1 MDLLPLEEGRERQ
14 EILVIRDVQASSAD
28 TGTREHEAAQMAL
41 KALVQDRRSAATQRA
56 YAGDLKDFF
65 GWRQQEVCAA
75 SVCDLCALDAG
86 RLTQTLL
93 AYKAELVRRGLSEA
107 TCNRRLS
114 AVRSL
119 LRMARRLGAGNP
131 DPAGL
136 VASEKVKEYRD
147 TRGVSTKDVAR
158 LLEAPDRTTLKGKRD
173 YALLVLLWENTLR
186 RAEVCGCDVAHFDA
200 GAQRLSIKRLSIKG
214 KGSGT
219 QREPIT
225 LSARAVGAIVE
236 YLQARC
242 ANDEDEAIPEPASPL
257 FCSAAHY
264 IKKESRLQ
272 PDGLHHLIAHYGKKV
287 LGRPLRPHA
296 MRHTSITALLDAT
309 RGDVRMAQRLSRH
322 ADLRTLQKYDDNR
335 EDLQGKATTL
345 LSALV

>member
-1 MDLLPLEEGRERQ
+1 MKTG
-14 EILVIRDVQASSAD
+14 IVIEVAEVESSPIALACAVD
-28 TGTREHEAAQMAL
+28 IITPEQQAAQMAL
-41 KALVQDRRSAATQRA
+41 QTLTQDRRSLATQRA
-56 YAGDLKDFF
+56 YTGDIKDFF
-65 GWRQQEVCAA
+65 GWRSQEVCAA
-75 SVCDLCALDAG
+75 SVCELCSLDAG
-86 RLTQTLL
+86 RLTQALL
-93 AYKAELVRRGLSEA
+93 AYKTELVRRNLAEA

-147 TRGVSTKDVAR
+147 TRGVSTVDVAR
-158 LLEAPDRTTLKGKRD
+158 LLDAPDRATLKGKRD
-173 YALLVLLWENTLR
+173 YALLVLLWENALR
-186 RAEVCGCDVAHFDA
+186 RAEVCGCDVTHFDA
-200 GAQRLSIKRLSIKG
+200 SGQRLYIKG

-219 QREPIT
+219 QREPVT
-225 LSARAVGAIVE
+225 LSARAVAAVSA
-236 YLQARC
+236 YLQARSDPDPN
-242 ANDEDEAIPEPASPL
+242 APL

-264 IKKESRLQ
+264 LKEEKRLQ
-272 PDGLHHLIAHYGKKV
+272 PDGLHHLMSHYGKKV
-287 LGRPLRPHA
+287 LGKPLRPHA
-296 MRHTSITALLDAT
+296 MRHTSITAVLDAT
-309 RGDVRMAQRLSRH
+309 KGDVRMAQRLSRH

>member
-1 MDLLPLEEGRERQ
+1 MEVQPFVDVPEVEVLAG
-14 EILVIRDVQASSAD
+14 VQASSIEVI
-28 TGTREHEAAQMAL
+28 TREQQAAQMAL
-41 KALVQDRRSAATQRA
+41 QALIQDRRSAATQRA

-65 GWRQQEVCAA
+65 GWRGQEVCAA
-75 SVCDLCALDAG
+75 SVCDLCSLDAG
-86 RLTQTLL
+86 MLTQALL
-93 AYKAELVRRGLSEA
+93 AYKAELVRRNLAEA

-136 VASEKVKEYRD
+136 VVSEKVKEYRD
-147 TRGVSTKDVAR
+147 TRGVSTLDVGK
-158 LLEAPDRTTLKGKRD
+158 LLDTPDRATLKGKRD
-173 YALLVLLWENTLR
+173 YALLVLLWENALR
-186 RAEVCGCDVAHFDA
+186 RAEVCGCDVTHFDA
-200 GAQRLSIKRLSIKG
+200 NAQRLFIKG

-219 QREPIT
+219 QREPVT
-225 LSARAVGAIVE
+225 LSARAVAAIAE
-236 YLQARC
+236 YLNARS
-242 ANDEDEAIPEPASPL
+242 EPAPDAPL

-264 IKKESRLQ
+264 IRKESRLQ
-272 PDGLHHLIAHYGKKV
+272 PDGLHHLMSHYGKKV

-296 MRHTSITALLDAT
+296 MRHTSITAVLDAT
-309 RGDVRMAQRLSRH
+309 KGDVRMAQRLSRH